1 MIVYLS
7 GSTAQIER
15 LRLAYIRIIMY
26 GHTPICPIL
35 ACRGAFNDVRLR
47 KSTGWFKKIVEA
59 SIASCDVFVYLT
71 EPCGC
76 WQTKME
82 RDCCERDMQM
92 IPFDVFPEWLWGS
105 K

>member
-1 MIVYLS
+1 MIIYLS
-7 GSTAQIER
+7 GSINQVER
-15 LRLAYIRIIMY
+15 LRLACIRIIMY

-35 ACRGAFNDVRLR
+35 MTKGFFNDVRLR
-47 KSTGWFKKIVEA
+47 KSQRWFKKIIEA
-59 SIASCDVFVYLT
+59 AMSSCEAFVYLT

-82 RDCCERDMQM
+82 RDLCRKDMQM
-92 IPFDVFPEWLWGS
+92 IPFDVLQEWLLVR